1 MKYHY
6 VGLRMNIGP
15 RKPVKR
21 VGGGKRVAG
30 SKINITHAI
39 IMSVSSVENSRQF

>member
-15 RKPVKR
+15 KKPVKR
-21 VGGGKRVAG
+21 VGGEKGWQGVR
-30 SKINITHAI
+30 
-39 IMSVSSVENSRQF
+39 